1 MEQNSN
7 VNSESLSEEEQQQI
21 QEVFSKKFFY
31 SQSKSKE
38 WPWPTFKSG
47 QSEDANLWKCETFVD
62 FRESLNSSKDQLSTQ
77 DIKKWH
83 THTTNTHLG
92 GSVCVNLRYQ
102 IRPELCTQA
111 WCKFMEILST
121 YPVVDSKSKKLNSV
135 HLCEAPGSFIT
146 CLNHFLFTHGFTGK
160 WQWMASTLNPY
171 YEGNNLGNMIADD
184 RFIRA
189 TLPHWQFCDGTGDL
203 LDKNNCNHL
212 CKTVHNMETAK
223 LVTADGSIDC
233 QNNPSMQE
241 SIVSQLHYCETFA
254 ALKLLGK
261 GGSFVIKFFTM
272 FENNTIGLM
281 YLLVKFFDQVNVIKP
296 ATSKAGNSEVYV
308 VCLNFLGLKVCP
320 QEDFLT
326 NLECLIFN
334 QSTFDGDIWNMSSVP
349 PSFIEEHINCC
360 KRFHGWQQ
368 SAIQR
373 NLSLFKEIPECYRYK
388 RLDVLRDR
396 CFREYKSRYKI
407 SPLQNGSTV
416 VNAHDK
422 YVYGKTFQSINFQY
436 KHEGSFA
443 ERMDNLNLSWRDRL
457 KLIDVSKYKP
467 TNDCAYVMKD
477 ASRKRLAKNNL
488 KFLSGKPLSVI
499 RNSRLCN
506 PKLIELLNGI
516 LDNCDLTNTNGDFD
530 QEVIA
535 DLSTTMQQLFT
546 GHCSNICC
554 LAEDFDFFSKLQIQ
568 DLKIFGREE
577 ENKSLQQL
585 TLIVNV
591 TSPTTLLG
599 KGEILDKM
607 LLLTKV
613 SFALQKLK
621 ADDNLLLLTHSFL
634 TRFSAGLLLL
644 AYDCFQK
651 IGIFPTP
658 HAGTLKQ
665 LVLLS
670 DFTSCPGYIAKYL
683 QVLVQ
688 TYERHGS
695 SQERDVLE
703 IVPMKILNKDV
714 EFFSELM
721 KSNENLLKCFIF
733 TKLNWEKEHV

>member
-1 MEQNSN
+1 MATILKTIQGKADKVKRTTNSYIDD
-7 VNSESLSEEEQQQI
+7 VLVDESIVL
-21 QEVFSKKFFY
+21 
-31 SQSKSKE
+31 
-38 WPWPTFKSG
+38 
-47 QSEDANLWKCETFVD
+47 A
-62 FRESLNSSKDQLSTQ
+62 
-77 DIKKWH
+77 KKWH
-83 THTTNTHLG
+83 AHTTNTHLG
-92 GSVCVNLRYQ
+92 GSVCGNLRYQ

-121 YPVVDSKSKKLNSV
+121 YSVVDLKSKKLNSV

-212 CKTVHNMETAK
+212 CKTTHNMEIPK

-281 YLLVKFFDQVNVIKP
+281 YLLVKFFEQVNVFKP

-360 KRFHGWQQ
+360 RLFHSLQQ

-373 NLSLFKEIPECYRYK
+373 NLSLFKEIPEGYHYK
-388 RLDVLRDR
+388 RLNVLRDR
-396 CFREYKSRYKI
+396 CFRDYMSHYKI

-467 TNDCAYVMKD
+467 TNDYAFVMKD

-516 LDNCDLTNTNGDFD
+516 LDNCDLTNTNDDFD

-535 DLSTTMQQLFT
+535 DLSTTMQRLFT
-546 GHCSNICC
+546 GHCSSICC

-577 ENKSLQQL
+577 ENKSHQQL

-651 IGIFPTP
+651 IAIFPTP
-658 HAGTLKQ
+658 CAGTLKQ